1 MIGVLLGSE
10 TAGGEFGIAILGL
23 ALPEL
28 ALWGAGGVAV
38 VGGGTE
44 CFLFLVVADETEFY
58 EDGEEEED
66 AGLVSLMFLDRESRQ
81 DLRSDD
87 GNGEA
92 GGVESACRVESHT

>member
-1 MIGVLLGSE
+1 MIGVLLGRE
-10 TAGGEFGIAILGL
+10 TTGGEFGVAILEL

-44 CFLFLVVADETEFY
+44 GFLFLVVADETEFN
-58 EDGEEEED
+58 EDREEEED

-87 GNGEA
+87 GNGET
-92 GGVESACRVESHT
+92 GGVESACRMETHT